1 MEKRARLHPQMQLVR
16 PSAGLFDADELRE
29 DELDQAVGGL
39 ERAWLPGQADE
50 NAARSTGMGVP
61 A

>member
-1 MEKRARLHPQMQLVR
+1 MEMRARLHPQMQLVR
-16 PSAGLFDADELRE
+16 PPAGLFDADELRE

-39 ERAWLPGQADE
+39 ERAWIPGQVDD
-50 NAARSTGMGVP
+50 RRTSVGVP

>member
-1 MEKRARLHPQMQLVR
+1 MDQRVRLHPHVQMMR
-16 PSAGLFDADELRE
+16 PPAALFDADELRE

-39 ERAWLPGQADE
+39 ERAWIPGQADE
-50 NAARSTGMGVP
+50 RRTSVGVP